1 MVLVTTYMTLVA
13 AVMLSAVAAYFS
25 VLGLM
30 EIFSASAQAVMVMAI
45 VLELTKVITAYWAHL
60 NWNMIPWTIKSYLT
74 TAVIILMGI
83 TSLGIYGFLAK
94 AHITQKAEIS
104 TTYGSQTNKLEAQVR
119 NFRAQQ
125 AAIDRR
131 LKVIEDV
138 VSTAAEKG
146 YVSKSLELNKKYAP
160 EQEELYKQKNEI
172 ESRILDLEQQKVE
185 VASKRELS
193 ETKVGPIKY
202 VVNLVYGDANAQ
214 ELNSAVRWL
223 IVILVAVFDPLAIF
237 LLIGTGYILRQV
249 QKPVR
254 VDVPAPVTPKVRVI
268 KKATGSTDDNSGEG
282 TTV

>member
-1 MVLVTTYMTLVA
+1 MILITTYMTLVA
-13 AVMLSAVAAYFS
+13 AIALSACAAYFS

-74 TAVIILMGI
+74 VAVIILMGI

-94 AHITQKAEIS
+94 AHIAQNAEIS
-104 TTYGSQTNKLEAQVR
+104 TTYGSQDDKLDAQIR
-119 NFRAQQ
+119 NLRAQQ
-125 AAIDRR
+125 AAVDRR
-131 LKVIEDV
+131 IKVIEDV
-138 VSTAAEKG
+138 ISTAAEKG
-146 YVSKSLELNKKYAP
+146 YVTKSLQLNKQYAK
-160 EQEELYKQKNEI
+160 EQEELFAQKNEI
-172 ESRILDLEQQKVE
+172 ESKVLDLEQKKVD

-202 VVNLVYGDANAQ
+202 VVNLVYGNANAE

-237 LLIGTGYILRQV
+237 LLIGTGYILRRIERPIDREPV
-249 QKPVR
+249 MVAKPQ
-254 VDVPAPVTPKVRVI
+254 VRVI
-268 KKATGSTDDNSGEG
+268 RKATGSTDDNSRESS
-282 TTV
+282 